1 MPEWCSHPTVGK
13 KSPVVETEDG
23 LVNPANKDTVYGNAS
38 VDVQQVDKL
47 NLEALI
53 AYAESQKEK
62 AEYADVVDVVK
73 TLFEK
78 TLTEA
83 KAVMAD
89 EKAEQAAVDAAYE
102 ALLANVHLLGFIDW
116 KMLFWQIRQN

>member
-47 NLEALI
+47 KLEALI
-53 AYAESQKEK
+53 AYAGSRKEK

-89 EKAEQAAVDAAYE
+89 EKAEQATVDMR
-102 ALLANVHLLGFIDW
+102 LLKHFLQTYIC
-116 KMLFWQIRQN
+116 